1 MLTSWSWSWRSSFFY
16 TEGKLRR
23 ESAFIFFVAK
33 VPVKIGNNLQQKYT
47 E

>member
-1 MLTSWSWSWRSSFFY
+1 
-16 TEGKLRR
+16 LRR

-33 VPVKIGNNLQQKYT
+33 VPVKMEYNLKQKHT